1 MLLDKLFD
9 GFDEVPRQGL
19 DCIGGGDFGLPLLPD
34 ESQSSFDDLQAWND
48 GVQVHPVDGLDL
60 QSDVLA
66 QHLSDSLW

>member
-1 MLLDKLFD
+1 MALTKFRVRGSTALVEATLAC
-9 GFDEVPRQGL
+9 R
-19 DCIGGGDFGLPLLPD
+19 LLPD

-66 QHLSDSLW
+66 QHLGDGLW